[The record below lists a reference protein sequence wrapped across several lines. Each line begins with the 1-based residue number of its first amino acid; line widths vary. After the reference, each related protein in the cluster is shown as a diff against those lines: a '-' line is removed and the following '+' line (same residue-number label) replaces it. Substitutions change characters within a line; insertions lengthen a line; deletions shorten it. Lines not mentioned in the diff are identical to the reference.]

1 MFSQTHLQIRKMDW
15 FIESEELKKA
25 LSLGALLFCGNRTY
39 NDN

>member
-1 MFSQTHLQIRKMDW
+1 MFSQTHLQVKMDW
-15 FIESEELKKA
+15 FIEREEWEKA

>member
-1 MFSQTHLQIRKMDW
+1 MFSQTHLQGKMDW
-15 FIESEELKKA
+15 FIESGEEWEKA